1 MYFATWKPAADIFFS
16 GNQWLIRVELAGV
29 APEEVQVLARGKE
42 LTIRGRRR
50 DLRVQR
56 GFVCHALEITYS
68 DFERSISLPA
78 RIVVPGIRL
87 EFQEGILNIYLTTD
101 NYQ

>member
-1 MYFATWKPAADIFFS
+1 MYFATWKPAADIFYS
-16 GNQWLIRVELAGV
+16 GNQWLIRMELAGV
-29 APEEVQVLARGKE
+29 SPAEVQVLAQHKE

-56 GFVCHALEITYS
+56 GFVCHALEISYS
-68 DFERSISLPA
+68 HFERTISLPG
-78 RIVVPGIRL
+78 RIAVSSIRL
-87 EFQEGILNIYLTTD
+87 EFEEGILSIYLTTE

>member
-1 MYFATWKPAADIFFS
+1 MYFATWKPAADIFYS

-29 APEEVQVLARGKE
+29 SPAEVQVLTQGRE
-42 LTIRGRRR
+42 LTVRGRRR
-50 DLRVQR
+50 DLRVQH
-56 GFVCHALEITYS
+56 GFICHALEISYS
-68 DFERSISLPA
+68 HFERTINLPA
-78 RIVVPGIRL
+78 RIATSSIRL